1 MSDTETDVKAPLT
14 LVELI
19 QAARRTESG
28 SPEHGRVWERH
39 NYIDDVMAGSATGT
53 ERSYFYAL
61 VSVAL
66 NAPTHVYNVVWGEI
80 EDIVN
85 AYV

>member
-1 MSDTETDVKAPLT
+1 M
-14 LVELI
+14 
-19 QAARRTESG
+19 
-28 SPEHGRVWERH
+28 WERH
-39 NYIDDVMAGSATGT
+39 NYIDDVMAGSAASA

-66 NAPTHVYNVVWGEI
+66 NAPTHIYNVVWGEI

-85 AYV
+85 TYV